1 MSVTCILYLEIK
13 IVLFTRGF
21 FIIVL
26 IIEWAKEVQKLLS
39 KILKTLLIKVGQVA
53 CRLT

>member
-1 MSVTCILYLEIK
+1 MSVPCILYLEIE
-13 IVLFTRGF
+13 IVLFKGF